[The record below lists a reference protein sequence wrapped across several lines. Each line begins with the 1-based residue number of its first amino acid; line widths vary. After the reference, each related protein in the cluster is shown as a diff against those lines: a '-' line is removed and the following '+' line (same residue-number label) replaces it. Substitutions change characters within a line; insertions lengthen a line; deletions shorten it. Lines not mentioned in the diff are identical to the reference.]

1 MCRRPP
7 RSTRTDTLF
16 PYTTLFRSRGE
27 TSVAQQK
34 RVAKGGREVV
44 MQVAC
49 TPVLDAAGKPQ
60 RFVELST
67 DISAESRKH
76 EEARAELEVRTR
88 IMDET
93 SIVSVA
99 DKKGDIVSYNQK
111 DRKSTRL
118 NSSH

>member
-1 MCRRPP
+1 
-7 RSTRTDTLF
+7 
-16 PYTTLFRSRGE
+16 
-27 TSVAQQK
+27 
-34 RVAKGGREVV
+34 

-111 DRKSTRL
+111 YLEISKYSPEELAGRSEERRVGKECVSTC
-118 NSSH
+118 SSRWSPYH

>member
-1 MCRRPP
+1 
-7 RSTRTDTLF
+7 
-16 PYTTLFRSRGE
+16 
-27 TSVAQQK
+27 
-34 RVAKGGREVV
+34 

-111 DRKSTRL
+111 NLEISKYSTEEQAGAPPSITRQPD
-118 NSSH
+118 NPEETPKKQ

>member
-1 MCRRPP
+1 MVLGAPEHRDSDAYRGYC
-7 RSTRTDTLF
+7 DAMAG
-16 PYTTLFRSRGE
+16 GE

-76 EEARAELEVRTR
+76 EEARPELEVRPR

-93 SIVSVA
+93 SILSVA
-99 DKKGDIVSYNQK
+99 EKQGDIISYNKKNPQK
-111 DRKSTRL
+111 SKY
-118 NSSH
+118 